1 MDYTPQAPLSRDY
14 PSKNTAVGGHFLLQ
28 GNLPNPG
35 IKLKSPTLADGFL
48 NTELSGKPPDL
59 IWLIWRGVPFL
70 PHCSMCSVE
79 EDEHPWI
86 SLESWVYEECQY
98 ACDF

>member
-14 PSKNTAVGGHFLLQ
+14 PGKNTAVGGHFLLQ

-35 IKLKSPTLADGFL
+35 IELKSPTLADGFL

-59 IWLIWRGVPFL
+59 SGKPPDLIWLIWLARWGPL
-70 PHCSMCSVE
+70 P
-79 EDEHPWI
+79 P
-86 SLESWVYEECQY
+86 SLLHMLG
-98 ACDF
+98 